1 MRVALE
7 TPALDRGG
15 LLTSLVAGE
24 GSATHAWLHSAEL
37 NAGADAT
44 RNLSDML
51 HLLTMLHGPQPGLVE
66 LVAEHNIWPGGDAW
80 LAQAAR
86 GFANERGNLGSLIVA
101 AGPVPST
108 PGEASTVSA
117 ILAQRQAMATIARSD
132 RFGCAIGA
140 VVGLVLD
147 WMPIRATME
156 TAAERLGVP
165 FTAIRLP
172 SEEETAYLLSTMPD
186 KERLERTLVFGA
198 RQMMLHHQCLLDLL
212 ATRASAREI

>member
-7 TPALDRGG
+7 PSALDRGG

-37 NAGADAT
+37 NAGPLAT

-51 HLLTMLHGPQPGLVE
+51 HLLTMLHGPQPGLIE

-80 LAQAAR
+80 LADAVR
-86 GFANERGNLGSLIVA
+86 GFAAERGNLGALIVA

-108 PGEASTVSA
+108 PGEAATVSA
-117 ILAQRQAMATIARSD
+117 VIAQRQAMATIARSD

-140 VVGLVLD
+140 VAGLLFD
-147 WMPIRATME
+147 WLPIRAALE
-156 TAAERLGVP
+156 TAAARLGVD
-165 FTAIRLP
+165 FTAPRLP
-172 SEEETAYLLSTMPD
+172 SEEDTADMLAAMPD
-186 KERLERTLVFGA
+186 RERLERTLVFGA
-198 RQMMLHHQCLLDLL
+198 RQILLHHQCLLDLL
-212 ATRASAREI
+212 ATRAGARQG

>member
-7 TPALDRGG
+7 TSPLDRGG

-24 GSATHAWLHSAEL
+24 GSATHAWLHSPEL
-37 NAGADAT
+37 NASADAT

-66 LVAEHNIWPGGDAW
+66 LVADHNIWPGGDAW

-86 GFANERGNLGSLIVA
+86 GFANERGNLGQLIVA
-101 AGPVPST
+101 AGPVPGT
-108 PGEASTVSA
+108 PGEAATVSA

-140 VVGLVLD
+140 VVGLLLD
-147 WMPIRATME
+147 WQPIRATME
-156 TAAERLGVP
+156 TAAARLNVP
-165 FTAIRLP
+165 FAPLLLP
-172 SEEETAYLLSTMPD
+172 SEEETAHVLASMP
-186 KERLERTLVFGA
+186 EQPRLERTLIFGA

-212 ATRASAREI
+212 ATRASARG

>member
-7 TPALDRGG
+7 TSALDRAG
-15 LLTSLVAGE
+15 LLTSLVGGE

-37 NAGADAT
+37 NAGKDAT

-51 HLLTMLHGPQPGLVE
+51 HLLTMLHGPQPGLIE
-66 LVAEHNIWPGGDAW
+66 LVADHNVWPGGDAW
-80 LAQAAR
+80 LADAAR

-140 VVGLVLD
+140 VVGLLLD
-147 WMPIRATME
+147 WLPIRAAME
-156 TAAERLGVP
+156 TAAARLNVP

-172 SEEETAYLLSTMPD
+172 SEDDTADMLATMP
-186 KERLERTLVFGA
+186 EMARLERTLVFGA

-212 ATRASAREI
+212 ATRASAREY